1 MANVRPPFHELVV
14 VALIVDRP
22 AVVVQL
28 TVQLS
33 LLTLCNVAAVLCLV
47 PLQLPLDAS
56 VAGLVAGGLFAADLP
71 LANALIN
78 PVFLIVD
85 AALNFVHARMSRV
98 HRLGECRP

>member
-1 MANVRPPFHELVV
+1 

-22 AVVVQL
+22 AIVVQL

-33 LLTLCNVAAVLCLV
+33 LLTLCNVTAVLCLV
-47 PLQLPLDAS
+47 PLQLPLHAS
-56 VAGLVAGGLFAADLP
+56 ITGFVAGGLFGIDLP

-85 AALNFVHARMSRV
+85 TALNFIHAGMSRV
-98 HRLGECRP
+98 HGLGECRP

>member
-1 MANVRPPFHELVV
+1 MRPPVHELGLVT
-14 VALIVDRP
+14 LIVDRP

-28 TVQLS
+28 MVQLG
-33 LLTLCNVAAVLCLV
+33 LLTLCNVTAVLCLV

-56 VAGLVAGGLFAADLP
+56 VAGLVAGGLFAVDLP

-85 AALNFVHARMSRV
+85 TALNFIHARMSRV
-98 HRLGECRP
+98 HGLGGCRP